1 MICKVAL
8 GGQMSTKSQT
18 FSPLY
23 LKAVG
28 DPILITNIHE
38 KVVAQTKYHKMLQ
51 KYSCVRNR
59 EIKRII

>member
-8 GGQMSTKSQT
+8 GGQKSTKSQT

-38 KVVAQTKYHKMLQ
+38 KVVAYTNVTKINALGFEK
-51 KYSCVRNR
+51 
-59 EIKRII
+59 

>member
-8 GGQMSTKSQT
+8 DGQKSTKSQT

-38 KVVAQTKYHKMLQ
+38 KVVAYTKYHKMLQ
-51 KYSCVRNR
+51 NLMT
-59 EIKRII
+59 